1 MILKQQ
7 RNTIRSTHTS
17 LNFQFYPERQ
27 VQNCYSWI
35 WLPVKLYL
43 VIHFIYYLAKH

>member
-7 RNTIRSTHTS
+7 RNTIRSTYTS

-27 VQNCYSWI
+27 VQTAIRGYD
-35 WLPVKLYL
+35 YQ
-43 VIHFIYYLAKH
+43 